1 MKRYH
6 VFILEKQQRDTEM
19 KDRITNRRIIK
30 SIVCISMLT
39 IFLAGCNK
47 KGTGTDTAQTEV
59 STLATE
65 TQQMST
71 SEEGKTT
78 STSDDTKKT
87 EKKSWPFVK
96 HFSKQFTTPGEAKYS
111 IDITFDKE
119 ALDSDSKMLIYQ
131 DEKMIYEYNYY
142 NTRIIEVNMDLVDLD
157 NDGQNELLFTIYPM
171 VNSADLTEYLVL
183 KQTGTEWKEMDR
195 SDTRGDF
202 DITIE
207 NPEDCKVILGC
218 EGTSK
223 VIELDLKEYYKELLK
238 DVEGDEYN
246 SKIFKDI
253 IENGLNSQ
261 GYEVGYVG
269 GFGVCCIEVS
279 SYDGIPC
286 MIAKYGI
293 EGTQKSDYWGTLA
306 ILFHYNSAGD
316 REILNLE
323 FYDNSEV

>member
-1 MKRYH
+1 
-6 VFILEKQQRDTEM
+6 
-19 KDRITNRRIIK
+19 
-30 SIVCISMLT
+30 MLT
-39 IFLAGCNK
+39 IFLAACNK
-47 KGTGTDTAQTEV
+47 KDTAPTET

-65 TQQMST
+65 TQQTST
-71 SEEGKTT
+71 GEEGA
-78 STSDDTKKT
+78 SINPSDDTEGT
-87 EKKSWPFVK
+87 EERSGAFEK

-142 NTRIIEVNMDLVDLD
+142 NIRIIEVNLNLVDLD
-157 NDGQNELLFTIYPM
+157 NDGQDELLFTIYPM
-171 VNSADLTEYLVL
+171 VNSAELTEYLVL
-183 KQTGTEWKEMDR
+183 KQTGTEWKELDR

-202 DITIE
+202 NITIE
-207 NPEDCKVILGC
+207 KPEDCKVIFGC
-218 EGTSK
+218 EGTSQ

-246 SKIFKDI
+246 SKIFKEI

-269 GFGVCCIEVS
+269 GFGIWSIEVS

-286 MIAKYGI
+286 MIAEYRI
-293 EGTQKSDYWGTLA
+293 EGIHKFDFWGTLD
-306 ILFHYNSAGD
+306 ILFHYNSAGE

-323 FYDNSEV
+323 FMNSSEL